1 MSRKKIV
8 FVIVEGPSDE
18 EALGVFFGRFFD
30 KNAVYVQIMRS
41 DITTARGSSP
51 ENIAQKVAAVVKNY
65 ASQNHFIKTDFKEII
80 QISDTDGAFIPD
92 EFVIEDRD
100 ARDPQ
105 YSPAGIRTRSKK
117 GIEQRNAQ
125 KSENLACLARLREV
139 WGLPYR
145 IFYMSVNL
153 DHVLYGK
160 LNTSDR
166 EKEKDSHAFVKKY
179 RGNLPAFIEYIS
191 ESDFSVQTDYRE
203 TWEYIK
209 EERHSLERHTNLGL
223 CFKEDKQ

>member
-18 EALGVFFGRFFD
+18 EALGTFFGRFFD
-30 KNAVYVQIMRS
+30 KNSVYVQIMRS
-41 DITTARGSSP
+41 DITTSRGNSP
-51 ENIAQKVAAVVKNY
+51 DNIAQKVAAVVKNY
-65 ASQNHFIKTDFKEII
+65 ASQNHFIKTDFREII
-80 QISDTDGAFIPD
+80 HISDSDGAFIPND
-92 EFVIEDRD
+92 YIVEDKN
-100 ARDPQ
+100 ARDPI
-105 YSPAGIRTRSKK
+105 YSPTEIRTRSKK
-117 GIEQRNAQ
+117 GIEQRNEQ
-125 KSENLACLARLREV
+125 KSGNLSALAGLREV
-139 WGLPYR
+139 CGLPYR
-145 IFYMSVNL
+145 IYYMSVNL

-191 ESDFSVQTDYRE
+191 ESDFAVKKDYKE
-203 TWEYIK
+203 SWEYIK

-223 CFKEDKQ
+223 CFEEDKQ